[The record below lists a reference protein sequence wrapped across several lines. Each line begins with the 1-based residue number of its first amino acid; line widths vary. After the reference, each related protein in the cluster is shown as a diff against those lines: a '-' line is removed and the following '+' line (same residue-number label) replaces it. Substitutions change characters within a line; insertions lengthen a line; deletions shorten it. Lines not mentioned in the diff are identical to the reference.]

1 MKIQSLLKWI
11 FVFMVGT
18 VLISAFTPR
27 VFAADPKVAELES
40 RVLPEIQEP
49 KVAKVVLKNGAH
61 LYYMQDPELPV
72 IKIKSYFE
80 FGKLSETP
88 ERRGITEFFISAWR
102 SGGYGTVKPGDV
114 DETLELY
121 AAKMGAEAGDELCSL
136 ELTTL
141 KKHAD
146 KLLPLY
152 FGIMR
157 EPAFDEGRVDV
168 IRKAILNG
176 IKQRNEDPFPVAVRE
191 FAQSLYGQNSPYAWL
206 STPDTINAIT
216 QNDLKKFH
224 AEHVAPEHLWMAA
237 TSPLPVSE
245 FRTMLE
251 KQFGDWRHEVKKTEK
266 PAPLKKEWQATLEFV
281 EKSSNQSAIV
291 VGHFGEKRFNPDRF
305 KILLANQVL
314 GGATFGSRLGDRIR
328 TELGLAYGVNSYF
341 DFESDYGIFQIAT
354 RTKSE
359 STVQAVQEIKTI
371 LAGMIKEHPVTEEE
385 LHLAKERVLNEL
397 VFEYDSPY
405 NLVNL
410 ELKYDYFGYPK
421 NYLSLFP
428 KKIKEVTLAEL
439 RETMPRY
446 FFPDRLKILIVGEK
460 AKISGIESLG
470 DIRMVPLDEE

>member
-1 MKIQSLLKWI
+1 MKTPSLSKWI
-11 FVFMVGT
+11 FVFAGVI
-18 VLISAFTPR
+18 VLILSFIPH
-27 VFAADPKVAELES
+27 VFATDSKVAELES
-40 RVLPEIQEP
+40 RMLPEIQEP
-49 KVAKVVLKNGAH
+49 KVVKVVLKNGAH

-80 FGKLSETP
+80 FGKLSENR
-88 ERRGITEFFISAWR
+88 ENRGITEFFMSAWR
-102 SGGYGTVKPGDV
+102 SGGYGTVKPGEV
-114 DETLELY
+114 DEVLEFY
-121 AAKMGAEAGDELCSL
+121 AAKMGADAGDELCSL

-146 KLLPLY
+146 KLLALY

-157 EPAFDEGRVDV
+157 DPAFDEGRVDV

-176 IKQRNEDPFPVAVRE
+176 IKQRNEDPFPIAVRE
-191 FAQSLYGQNSPYAWL
+191 FAQSLYGQSSPYAWL

-224 AEHVAPEHLWMAA
+224 VEHVSPEHLWMAA

-251 KQFGDWRHEVKKTEK
+251 KQFGDWQHKVKKSER
-266 PAPLKKEWQATLEFV
+266 PAPLNKEWQATLEFV
-281 EKSSNQSAIV
+281 EKSGNQSAIV

-328 TELGLAYGVNSYF
+328 TELGLAYGISSYF
-341 DFESDYGIFQIAT
+341 DFDSDYGIFQIAT

-359 STVQAVQEIKTI
+359 STVQAVQEIKKI
-371 LAGMIKEHPVTEEE
+371 LTDMTKEYPVTEEE

-421 NYLSLFP
+421 NYLALFP
-428 KKIKEVTLAEL
+428 KKIREVTLVEL
-439 RETMPRY
+439 NETMPRY
-446 FFPDRLKILIVGEK
+446 FFPDQLKILIVGEK
-460 AKISGIESLG
+460 TKVSGIESLG